1 MAPLAVD
8 PEALFAAGSAVVA
21 AGDGLNAAMTVL
33 TTGFGANTGL
43 DLAGEV
49 FGLSYQST
57 AESLLKLAAA
67 AINVCRH
74 NGAQIQLG
82 ASNYSHAEAASVLGG
97 GASVVQP
104 PAEPVKV
111 GAPGPPGTLGPGEP
125 PPLLWAIVQS
135 LVDDVWP
142 NGDVAALH
150 AAAGCWR
157 TFGAAA
163 GGTLGRRCGGAPHP
177 HSPVRSIAYAT
188 PGRREGSPSRGS
200 GAR

>member
-1 MAPLAVD
+1 VAPLAVD

-21 AGDGLNAAMTVL
+21 TGDRLNAAMTVL

-67 AINVCRH
+67 VINVCRH

-97 GASVVQP
+97 GATVLP
-104 PAEPVKV
+104 PPLEPVKI
-111 GAPGPPGTLGPGEP
+111 GAPGPPGTLGPRQ
-125 PPLLWAIVQS
+125 LLAVVEQI
-135 LVDDVWP
+135 
-142 NGDVAALH
+142 
-150 AAAGCWR
+150 
-157 TFGAAA
+157 
-163 GGTLGRRCGGAPHP
+163 
-177 HSPVRSIAYAT
+177 
-188 PGRREGSPSRGS
+188 
-200 GAR
+200 